1 MTTIFHTKSNQ
12 KRALIL
18 IVFIFLTLLIP
29 FIVTS
34 GKTFEENS
42 MRQNSR
48 ISIENITVG
57 QGKIHYTLHNK
68 SWRKI
73 NLKTRD
79 PILEKKIDGTFSP
92 LPLDGNDLGE
102 MNPSIAMECAPFGK
116 LDGWITKNS
125 STLTAGEYRLYYRYG
140 DGSLYAVGYFTVA
153 E

>member
-1 MTTIFHTKSNQ
+1 MSEAVYKIKDLSEDEFNFITAFMKEIKN
-12 KRALIL
+12 LI
-18 IVFIFLTLLIP
+18 
-29 FIVTS
+29 S
-34 GKTFEENS
+34 K
-42 MRQNSR
+42 
-48 ISIENITVG
+48 ISVMAQDERLAWYEKFQYPRPLNF
-57 QGKIHYTLHNK
+57 
-68 SWRKI
+68 
-73 NLKTRD
+73 
-79 PILEKKIDGTFSP
+79 EKKIDGTFSP